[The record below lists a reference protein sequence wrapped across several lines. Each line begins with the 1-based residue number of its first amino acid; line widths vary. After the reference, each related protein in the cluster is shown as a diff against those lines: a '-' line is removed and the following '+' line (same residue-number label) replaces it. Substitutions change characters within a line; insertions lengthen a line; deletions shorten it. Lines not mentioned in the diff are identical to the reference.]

1 MGTKTIGVRD
11 DVYERLKA
19 RKRDD
24 ESFTELV
31 DRILDETKSDWREH
45 FRTLEAETAADLES
59 IVSSS
64 RSTAGSALAER
75 QRRVLDEFAES
86 EDTDETA

>member
-45 FRTLEAETAADLES
+45 FGTLEAETAADLES

-64 RSTAGSALAER
+64 RSAAGSALAER

-86 EDTDETA
+86 EDMDETA